1 LLAEIEDK
9 KIEIQSLKAKL
20 NETEKE
26 LDLTKD
32 KYHE

>member
-1 LLAEIEDK
+1 LLAELEDK

-20 NETEKE
+20 SETEKE